1 MNQIELLMNITAE
14 TNCKGEIPTELK
26 QALAESLRDLADAM
40 YNFADAIEKGVKKH
54 GNFI

>member
-14 TNCKGEIPTELK
+14 TDCKGEIPTELK

-40 YNFADAIEKGVKKH
+40 YNFADAIEKGFKNH